1 MYYFDLKIAS
11 IVFIFLLTVVS
22 GFYPLLKKYKQKLI
36 QFPIGEALSSGVFL
50 GAGLMHMLA
59 ESAEGYHELG
69 YHYPFAFLL
78 AGISFLLLLMLE
90 HFSLK
95 KQSDKEWHQSSSV
108 PYIAVILLS
117 VHSFLA
123 GAALGI
129 TDSIGSLAIIFFAIA
144 AHKWAE
150 SLALAIRISKSRI
163 SPQSCIILYLIFA
176 LMTPIGILVG
186 AQVLSHV
193 ASNSTLIPTFNALAA
208 GTFLYIGTLHG
219 IKRDIVTD
227 HCCSMSEFFYVVVG
241 FATMAIVAVWF

>member
-1 MYYFDLKIAS
+1 MIYFDLKIAS
-11 IVFIFLLTVVS
+11 VVFIFILTVIS
-22 GFYPLLKKYKQKLI
+22 GFYPLFKRYRQRNI
-36 QFPIGEALSSGVFL
+36 HFPVGEALSSGVFL
-50 GAGLMHMLA
+50 GAGLIHMLA
-59 ESAEGYHELG
+59 ESSNGYNELG

-95 KQSDKEWHQSSSV
+95 KRSGKDWHQSNSV
-108 PYIAVILLS
+108 PIIAVILLS

-129 TDSIGSLAIIFFAIA
+129 AESVGSFAIIFFAIA

-150 SLALAIRISKSRI
+150 SLALAVRISKSGI
-163 SPQSCIILYLIFA
+163 SAQFSIVLYLIFS

-186 AQVLSHV
+186 AQVLAHV
-193 ASNSTLIPTFNALAA
+193 SANSTLVPTFNALAA

-227 HCCSMSEFFYVVVG
+227 HCCSVSEFFYVVVG
-241 FATMAIVAVWF
+241 FTLMAVVAVWL